1 MGWIAVEQSGPA
13 CRFTVEGVPVFG
25 ASYPLVEFQRV
36 TVAVADVAGAGKDW
50 TEKLG
55 WAPDHAREDHI
66 EFHLDGAVI
75 KLRAAEEGEPSGVC
89 RVDVG
94 AADFKLVRERLSRT
108 GTAIEVTDDSV
119 VVDPAAA
126 NGVRLVLHPAR
137 PGGQPTA
144 SSQWRRINHLVVAVR
159 DDEQAKHGWAELF
172 GAWPVEETS
181 TGEIAHH
188 VPVGRSWFGLTA
200 AGSDAGALAKFVER
214 RGEGVYAIGLI
225 VNDRLG
231 TITDL
236 TNRGADLIAAGSQAF
251 VHPRTTHGVL
261 LDIVPG

>member
-1 MGWIAVEQSGPA
+1 MV
-13 CRFTVEGVPVFG
+13 G

-36 TVAVADVAGAGKDW
+36 TVAVADVASAGKDW
-50 TEKLG
+50 TQKLG
-55 WAPDHAREDHI
+55 WAPDHAREDHV

-75 KLRAAEEGEPSGVC
+75 ELRAAEAGEPSGVC

-94 AADFKLVRERLSRT
+94 AADFGLVREHLSRT
-108 GTAIEVTDDSV
+108 GTAIEVTDDVV

-126 NGVRLVLHPAR
+126 NGVPLVLHPAR
-137 PGGQPTA
+137 PVLHPARPAGQPAA

-159 DDEQAKHGWAELF
+159 DDDQAKHGWAELF
-172 GAWPVEETS
+172 GAWPVQETS
-181 TGEIAHH
+181 TGEVAHH

-200 AGSDAGALAKFVER
+200 GGSDAGALAKFIER

-236 TNRGADLIAAGSQAF
+236 TNRGAELIAAGAQAF

>member
-1 MGWIAVEQSGPA
+1 VSG
-13 CRFTVEGVPVFG
+13 T
-25 ASYPLVEFQRV
+25 SYPLVEFQQV
-36 TVAVADVAGAGKDW
+36 TIAVADLASAGKDW
-50 TEKLG
+50 IEKLG
-55 WAPDHAREDHI
+55 WAPYHAREDHI
-66 EFHLDGAVI
+66 EFHLDGTVI
-75 KLRAAEEGEPSGVC
+75 TLRAAGDGEPSGVG

-94 AADFKLVRERLSRT
+94 VGDFELVRARLSRA
-108 GTAIEVTDDSV
+108 GAAIEATDDGV

-126 NGVRLVLHPAR
+126 NGVHLAVHPAR
-137 PGGQPTA
+137 PDGRPAA

-172 GAWPVEETS
+172 GAWPAVKTG
-181 TGEIAHH
+181 TGEVAHH
-188 VPVGRSWFGLTA
+188 VPVGRAWFGLTA

-225 VNDRLG
+225 VSDRPG

-236 TNRGADLIAAGSQAF
+236 TDRGADLIAAGAQAF

-261 LDIVPG
+261 LDIVGS

>member
-1 MGWIAVEQSGPA
+1 V
-13 CRFTVEGVPVFG
+13 VG

-36 TVAVADVAGAGKDW
+36 TVAVADVASAGKDW
-50 TEKLG
+50 TQKLG
-55 WAPDHAREDHI
+55 WAPDQTREDHV

-75 KLRAAEEGEPSGVC
+75 ELRAAEKDEPSGVC

-94 AADFKLVRERLSRT
+94 AAGFGLVREHLSRT
-108 GTAIEVTDDSV
+108 GTAIEATDDVV

-126 NGVRLVLHPAR
+126 NGVPLVLHPAR
-137 PGGQPTA
+137 PGLIPARPGLHPARPAGQPTA

-159 DDEQAKHGWAELF
+159 DDEQAKRGWAELF
-172 GAWPVEETS
+172 GAWPVQETS
-181 TGEIAHH
+181 TGEVAHH

-200 AGSDAGALAKFVER
+200 GGSDAGALTKFIER

-236 TNRGADLIAAGSQAF
+236 TNRGAELIAAGTQTF

>member
-1 MGWIAVEQSGPA
+1 MSGI
-13 CRFTVEGVPVFG
+13 
-25 ASYPLVEFQRV
+25 SYPLVEFQQV
-36 TVAVADVAGAGKDW
+36 TIAVADVASAGKDW
-50 TEKLG
+50 IEKLG
-55 WAPDHAREDHI
+55 WAPYHAGEDHI

-89 RVDVG
+89 QVDVG
-94 AADFKLVRERLSRT
+94 AADFELVRKHLSRI
-108 GTAIEVTDDSV
+108 GTAIEVTDDGV

-126 NGVRLVLHPAR
+126 NGVHLVLHPAR
-137 PGGQPTA
+137 PDGQPIA
-144 SSQWRRINHLVVAVR
+144 SSQWRRINHLVIAVR

-181 TGEIAHH
+181 TGETAHH
-188 VPVGRSWFGLTA
+188 MPVGRSWFGLTA
-200 AGSDAGALAKFVER
+200 GGSDADALTKFVER

-225 VNDRLG
+225 VNDRLE

-236 TNRGADLIAAGSQAF
+236 TNRGAALVATGVQAF

-261 LDIVPG
+261 LDIVAG

>member
-1 MGWIAVEQSGPA
+1 MPVTIRFGPA
-13 CRFTVEGVPVFG
+13 CRFTVEGVPVSG
-25 ASYPLVEFQRV
+25 TSYPLVEFQQV
-36 TVAVADVAGAGKDW
+36 TIAVADVASAGKDW
-50 TEKLG
+50 VEKLG
-55 WAPDHAREDHI
+55 WAPYHAREDHI
-66 EFHLDGAVI
+66 EFHLDGTVI
-75 KLRAAEEGEPSGVC
+75 KLRTAEEGEPSGVC

-94 AADFKLVRERLSRT
+94 AADFELVREHLSRI
-108 GTAIEVTDDSV
+108 GTAIEVTDDGV

-126 NGVRLVLHPAR
+126 NGVQLVLHPVR
-137 PGGQPTA
+137 PDGQPTA

-200 AGSDAGALAKFVER
+200 GGSDADALTKFVER

-236 TNRGADLIAAGSQAF
+236 TNRGAALIATGVQAF

-261 LDIVPG
+261 LDIVAG

>member
-1 MGWIAVEQSGPA
+1 VVGTA
-13 CRFTVEGVPVFG
+13 F
-25 ASYPLVEFQRV
+25 PLVEFQQV
-36 TVAVADVAGAGKDW
+36 TIAVADLASAGKDW
-50 TEKLG
+50 IEKLG
-55 WAPDHAREDHI
+55 WAPRQAREDHM

-75 KLRAAEEGEPSGVC
+75 RLRAAGEGQPSGVS

-94 AADFKLVRERLSRT
+94 VAGFEFVREHLSRT
-108 GTAIEVTDDSV
+108 GAAIEVTHDGV

-126 NGVRLVLHPAR
+126 NGVPLVLHPAR
-137 PGGQPTA
+137 SDGRPAA

-159 DDEQAKHGWAELF
+159 DDEQAKHGWAGLF
-172 GAWPVEETS
+172 GAWPAAKTD
-181 TGEIAHH
+181 TGEVAHH
-188 VPVGRSWFGLTA
+188 VPVGRAWFGLTA

-225 VNDRLG
+225 VDDRIG

-236 TNRGADLIAAGSQAF
+236 ANRGAELIAAGPQTF

-261 LDIVPG
+261 LDIVAG

>member
-1 MGWIAVEQSGPA
+1 MSG
-13 CRFTVEGVPVFG
+13 T
-25 ASYPLVEFQRV
+25 SYPLVEFQQV
-36 TVAVADVAGAGKDW
+36 TIAVADLASAGKDW
-50 TEKLG
+50 IDKLG
-55 WAPDHAREDHI
+55 WAPQHAHGEHI

-94 AADFKLVRERLSRT
+94 AADFESVREHLSRT
-108 GTAIEVTDDSV
+108 RTAIEVSDDGV

-126 NGVRLVLHPAR
+126 NGVRLVVHPAR

-159 DDEQAKHGWAELF
+159 DDEQAKHGWAGMF
-172 GAWPVEETS
+172 GAWPTAKTG

-188 VPVGRSWFGLTA
+188 VPVGRAWFGLTA
-200 AGSDAGALAKFVER
+200 AGSDAGALARFVER

-225 VNDRLG
+225 VNDRIE

-236 TNRGADLIAAGSQAF
+236 TNRDAELIAAGSQTF

-261 LDIVPG
+261 LDIVAS

>member
-1 MGWIAVEQSGPA
+1 M
-13 CRFTVEGVPVFG
+13 FG
-25 ASYPLVEFQRV
+25 TSFPLIEFQQV
-36 TVAVADVAGAGKDW
+36 TIAVADMASAGKDW
-50 TEKLG
+50 IEKLG
-55 WAPDHAREDHI
+55 WAPYHAREDHI

-94 AADFKLVRERLSRT
+94 AADFELVREHLSRT
-108 GTAIEVTDDSV
+108 GTTLEVTGAGV
-119 VVDPAAA
+119 VVDPAAT
-126 NGVRLVLHPAR
+126 NGVHLVVHPVR
-137 PGGQPTA
+137 PDGQPTA
-144 SSQWRRINHLVVAVR
+144 SSQWRRINHLVVAVG

-172 GAWPVEETS
+172 GAWPVQKTD

-188 VPVGRSWFGLTA
+188 VPVGRAWFGLTA
-200 AGSDAGALAKFVER
+200 AGSDAGALSKFVER

-225 VNDRLG
+225 VDDRPG

-236 TNRGADLIAAGSQAF
+236 TNRGAELIAAGTQAF

-261 LDIVPG
+261 LDIVAS